1 MRLVR
6 HPACWRRTPTWAS
19 VQLAL
24 YMSNSLALSTMKIS
38 CLLLLVFMMSCAS
51 PKSEADEKADTPPQE
66 DTAAEA
72 VAEINQP
79 PLTDPKT
86 VVDYYNLL
94 RWKEMIDPFV
104 LVVQGDQWV
113 CIEDMGSD
121 FNYEGALD
129 AVRHYPSI
137 VDIKNGYIQIE
148 DEGTGGGTLLYT
160 EVALFRKS
168 DKSYLI
174 ALNGYSRD
182 EITHVVS
189 GGIPRFYQW
198 ENNKLR
204 EVTTDVFP
212 ETSLSLFFKEDV
224 EPIESNYY
232 FTLPQVGRS
241 IEYHIGLND
250 PAQKEKLK
258 TGKINIQFDSGQDQ
272 FVLLNP

>member
-1 MRLVR
+1 
-6 HPACWRRTPTWAS
+6 
-19 VQLAL
+19 
-24 YMSNSLALSTMKIS
+24 MSNSLALSTMKIS

-51 PKSEADEKADTPPQE
+51 PKSESDEKADTPPQE
-66 DTAAEA
+66 ETAAEA
-72 VAEINQP
+72 VSEINQP

-104 LVVQGDQWV
+104 LVAQGDQWV

-121 FNYEGALD
+121 FNYDGALD

-148 DEGTGGGTLLYT
+148 DEGTGGGTLSYT

-174 ALNGYSRD
+174 ALNGYGRD

-189 GGIPRFYQW
+189 GGAPKFYQW
-198 ENNKLR
+198 ENNELR

-232 FTLPQVGRS
+232 FTLPQIGRS

-258 TGKINIQFDSGQDQ
+258 TEKINIQFDSGQDQ

>member
-1 MRLVR
+1 
-6 HPACWRRTPTWAS
+6 
-19 VQLAL
+19 
-24 YMSNSLALSTMKIS
+24 MKIS
-38 CLLLLVFMMSCAS
+38 CSLLLVFMMSCAS
-51 PKSEADEKADTPPQE
+51 PKSETDQKADTPPQE
-66 DTAAEA
+66 ETAAEA
-72 VAEINQP
+72 EAEIDQP

-94 RWKEMIDPFV
+94 RWKELIDPFV
-104 LVVQGDQWV
+104 LVAQGDQWV
-113 CIEDMGSD
+113 CIEDLGSD
-121 FNYEGALD
+121 FNYEGSLD

-174 ALNGYSRD
+174 ALNGYGRD

-189 GGIPRFYQW
+189 GGTPKFYQW
-198 ENNKLR
+198 ENNELR
-204 EVTTDVFP
+204 EVTMEVFP
-212 ETSLSLFFKEDV
+212 ATPLSLFFKENV
-224 EPIESNYY
+224 EPIESPYY
-232 FTLPQVGRS
+232 FALPQVGKS

-258 TGKINIQFDSGQDQ
+258 TGKINIQFDSGKDQ
-272 FVLLNP
+272 FVFLYP